1 MRISYWSSD
10 VCSSDRCAY
19 LRVDMSAAQ
28 ILTRRLQV
36 IHPYGTVGAL
46 PWQGK
51 EPVIRYGQQFETAD
65 LLAASRSIR
74 TFTEG
79 SNDPQID
86 SQIHDVLSAA
96 ERVVFLGF
104 SYLPLN
110 LQLLNVQSMGPT
122 KTVFG
127 TSLGMSRPAKQ
138 AATEDIKRFL
148 DRKSKRLTH

>member
-65 LLAASRSIR
+65 LLAASRSLR

-79 SNDPQID
+79 SNDPQR
-86 SQIHDVLSAA
+86 SEES
-96 ERVVFLGF
+96 RVG
-104 SYLPLN
+104 
-110 LQLLNVQSMGPT
+110 
-122 KTVFG
+122 K
-127 TSLGMSRPAKQ
+127 
-138 AATEDIKRFL
+138 EC
-148 DRKSKRLTH
+148 DRTCRYRWSPCT

>member
-74 TFTEG
+74 TFTAG
-79 SNDPQID
+79 RNDPQID
-86 SQIHDVLSAA
+86 SQIHAVLSAA

-104 SYLPLN
+104 SLLPHTLH
-110 LQLLNVQSMGPT
+110 LLNVPT
-122 KTVFG
+122 LGTTQPVFG
-127 TSLGMSRPAKQ
+127 QS
-138 AATEDIKRFL
+138 
-148 DRKSKRLTH
+148 